1 MKKLFFKH
9 GQQDGPQYLEDLA
22 TGYWS
27 SEALFTAV
35 ELEIFTLLSSE
46 GKSLDEISYA
56 LGCVPPGMK
65 RFLHALCAMG
75 LLHEDASEDKRRYFN
90 TSLSQTYLV
99 TGKPEYQ
106 GAAILWRKNL
116 APYWAD
122 LKDCLRSGG
131 RVRCNPEQ
139 EDVALQTQRIRNYI
153 NAMDCIARTKVQE
166 ILPLFGEIPAGGEM
180 LDVGAGS
187 GAIASGFLDHYP
199 SLHAVL
205 LDIPE
210 VLKHTDKMLHARGLE
225 KRVTFCPANIL
236 ETWPIEKGRYDLVVL
251 SNIIH
256 AYSEKELAH
265 ILEQAVQCMKEEGIL
280 MVHDFFLEHYPEKAA
295 LSDLNMLINTYNG
308 KVFSHKRVREELDRL
323 HLFSLNPVALNTDTA
338 LLFASKNEDALS
350 HVRVDPGT
358 RLITQIQALG
368 FLNVRPISA
377 KDVHVADWTDLRCRS
392 GCKRYGSPHCPPNS
406 PSPQKTRSL
415 LSDFSYALLL
425 EGEPPTKTFQRKV
438 LQAERE
444 AFISGFHKA
453 FAFWAGPCSLCSSC
467 PSDGTCRNTE
477 EGRPSMEGAG
487 IDVFE
492 TVRRAGFSLRTLS
505 AKTDFIKYYALLLL
519 E

>member
-1 MKKLFFKH
+1 MKKPFLKH
-9 GQQDGPQYLEDLA
+9 DPQKDGPQYLEDLA
-22 TGYWS
+22 TGYWF

-35 ELEIFTLLSSE
+35 ELEIFTMLSSE
-46 GKSLDEISYA
+46 GKSIDEISCS
-56 LGCVPPGMK
+56 LECVPPGIK

-75 LLHEDASEDKRRYFN
+75 LLHEDDNRYFN

-106 GAAILWRKNL
+106 GASILWRKNL

-122 LKDCLRSGG
+122 LTDCLRTGG

-139 EDVALQTQRIRNYI
+139 EDPVLQAQRIRSYI

-166 ILPLFGEIPAGGEM
+166 ILPLFGEMPAGGEVI
-180 LDVGAGS
+180 DVGAGS
-187 GAIASGFLDHYP
+187 GAIASGFLEHYT
-199 SLHAVL
+199 SLHATL

-210 VLKHTDKMLHARGLE
+210 VLKYTDEMLSTRGLE
-225 KRVTFCPANIL
+225 KRVTYCPANIL
-236 ETWPIEKGRYDLVVL
+236 GAWPIDKGRYDLVVL

-265 ILEQAVQCMKEEGIL
+265 IFEQAMQCMKEEGIL
-280 MVHDFFLEHYPEKAA
+280 MVHDFFLEHCPEKAA

-308 KVFSHKRVREELDRL
+308 KVFSQEAVREELDRL
-323 HLFSLNPVALNTDTA
+323 HLFSLNPVALNTDTS
-338 LLFASKNEDALS
+338 LFFAAKKEDVLA
-350 HVRVDPGT
+350 HIRIDPST
-358 RLITQIQALG
+358 RLIAQIQALG
-368 FLNVRPISA
+368 FRHVSLIPA

-415 LSDFSYALLL
+415 LGDFSHALLL
-425 EGEPPTKTFQRKV
+425 EGEPPTKAFQRKV
-438 LQAERE
+438 LRAERE

-453 FAFWAGPCSLCSSC
+453 FAFWAGPCSLCISC
-467 PSDGTCRNTE
+467 PSDGTCLNTK

-492 TVRRAGFSLRTLS
+492 TVRRAGSSLRTLS